1 MARISCKIQ
10 KMRFA
15 LLETNIDSLILVHLI
30 LTGICLVLGD
40 WKVIMFQACSL
51 GLQVMNI

>member
-1 MARISCKIQ
+1 MAKISCKIQ

-15 LLETNIDSLILVHLI
+15 LLETNTDSLIFVHLI

-51 GLQVMNI
+51 AYK